1 MPRPKASTT
10 STTQGTNLTTHAK
23 RGPKPGWR
31 NRTAT
36 STPTTASHV
45 SLEKLFAQILPAAVV
60 GQIVERIIE
69 EPDGYQK
76 LTEMIPTLQN
86 RVESLANFA
95 KSFRP
100 QAMGARA

>member
-1 MPRPKASTT
+1 MT
-10 STTQGTNLTTHAK
+10 
-23 RGPKPGWR
+23 
-31 NRTAT
+31 
-36 STPTTASHV
+36 TPTTTSHL

-100 QAMGARA
+100 QAMAARG